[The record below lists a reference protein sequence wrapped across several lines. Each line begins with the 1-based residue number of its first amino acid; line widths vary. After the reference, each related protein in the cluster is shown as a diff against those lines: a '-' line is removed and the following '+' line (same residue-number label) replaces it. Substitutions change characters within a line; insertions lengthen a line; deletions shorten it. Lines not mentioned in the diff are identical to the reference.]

1 MGRLG
6 GCKESIYDGRV
17 SSHNYTIFQ
26 WLLHK
31 IKINLHCI
39 SVHCWYT
46 VHCCS
51 TLEERAHRLFMTKG
65 VVLESLDP
73 SQFAKSRNPHK
84 RDTERQVEVGLL
96 EAQVY
101 RYAELLGVSGDV

>member
-1 MGRLG
+1 MRGLG
-6 GCKESIYDGRV
+6 GIGVSI
-17 SSHNYTIFQ
+17 HNYTGVYARNVSQ
-26 WLLHK
+26 
-31 IKINLHCI
+31 
-39 SVHCWYT
+39 YA

-101 RYAELLGVSGDV
+101 RYAELLGVSECERVCGVRV

>member
-1 MGRLG
+1 
-6 GCKESIYDGRV
+6 
-17 SSHNYTIFQ
+17 
-26 WLLHK
+26 
-31 IKINLHCI
+31 
-39 SVHCWYT
+39 
-46 VHCCS
+46 
-51 TLEERAHRLFMTKG
+51 MTKG

-101 RYAELLGVSGDV
+101 RYAELLGVSGMRVW